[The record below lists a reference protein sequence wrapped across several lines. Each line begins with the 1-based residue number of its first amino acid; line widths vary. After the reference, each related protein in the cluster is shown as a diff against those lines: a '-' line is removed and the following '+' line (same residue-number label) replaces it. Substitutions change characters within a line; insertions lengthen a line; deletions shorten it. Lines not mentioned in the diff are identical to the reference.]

1 MISTPNGF
9 PSHCW
14 SPCAA
19 ETFEGFDT
27 TVLELKTVFSMT
39 ATAGR
44 TRHISCFAV
53 TGNGAGLVG
62 FGLGK
67 GNTGMAAIKQC
78 KRRAAQRLIYV
89 ERCDGHTGTWLR
101 GTHRYVAAA
110 DTPVRGCGGRWWTQA
125 REAGGH
131 QRALTAFGEQCRRYI
146 AA

>member
-1 MISTPNGF
+1 MFELNLILHLIHFT
-9 PSHCW
+9 
-14 SPCAA
+14 

-53 TGNGAGLVG
+53 TGNGAGLAG

-78 KRRAAQRLIYV
+78 KRRAGQRLIYV
-89 ERCDGHTGTWLR
+89 ERCDGHTGER
-101 GTHRYVAAA
+101 GRRTGERNGH
-110 DTPVRGCGGRWWTQA
+110 TSNGWNTGTVRDGVMTSG
-125 REAGGH
+125 
-131 QRALTAFGEQCRRYI
+131 
-146 AA
+146 